1 MAADSLDAELGGLLF
16 KLKKIENAAG
26 KKNEGPQSIIGE
38 DGKEDKFLTLKQR
51 ILAHVDSAKTLL
63 DTVQGLERTSSTNPK
78 DLITEQSKLRQE
90 MNVLM
95 DEWKALE
102 TLYRA
107 EAKKKRSKFSPEEL
121 AERSA
126 ALQEIFD
133 QIQMIKDLQ
142 RSGYVKSRPAKGY
155 EQVRMA
161 DMADAEAFRGGTSG
175 GGRPGVHG
183 SRNNYMTDQQRQKL
197 ELLDTKDKEI
207 DKEIDDIE
215 QGVDVLRDIALAA
228 GEEVRIQSKI
238 INTLDEK
245 ITNVHD
251 QVVSV
256 NAKLKD
262 ALEATRDSSKICVD
276 IACILLLVGMIIVLY
291 QLVIKK

>member
-1 MAADSLDAELGGLLF
+1 
-16 KLKKIENAAG
+16 
-26 KKNEGPQSIIGE
+26 
-38 DGKEDKFLTLKQR
+38 
-51 ILAHVDSAKTLL
+51 
-63 DTVQGLERTSSTNPK
+63 
-78 DLITEQSKLRQE
+78 
-90 MNVLM
+90 M

-228 GEEVRIQSKI
+228 GEVRNGYPSP
-238 INTLDEK
+238 LY
-245 ITNVHD
+245 ITMVIVH
-251 QVVSV
+251 
-256 NAKLKD
+256 
-262 ALEATRDSSKICVD
+262 
-276 IACILLLVGMIIVLY
+276 
-291 QLVIKK
+291 